1 VIAQNS
7 FSLGRQ
13 NIDHPAQS
21 RYNGGRLDI
30 AEIGQVIL
38 RLAHGLAAA
47 VWVGGGAYY
56 VLAVRPKV
64 RATGDD
70 ASRELGANIQREFGE
85 WASVATIIMVASGVI
100 LMFERL
106 SGGQGT
112 ALYVSLL
119 VIKVVAAVA
128 AFWMAGVL
136 KPPSRGVQR
145 RARRSGTFDTAWL
158 ILGLSAA
165 AFLIGALLTTLYPLD
180 LG

>member
-1 VIAQNS
+1 M
-7 FSLGRQ
+7 
-13 NIDHPAQS
+13 
-21 RYNGGRLDI
+21 DI
-30 AEIGQVIL
+30 AEAGQVIL

-64 RATGDD
+64 RDDGDERSKEFG
-70 ASRELGANIQREFGE
+70 ASIQREFGE
-85 WASVATIIMVASGVI
+85 WASVATIVMIASGVI

-112 ALYVSLL
+112 TVYVALL
-119 VIKVVAAVA
+119 VIKIVAAVA

-136 KPPSRGVQR
+136 RPPSRG
-145 RARRSGTFDTAWL
+145 ARKARVRSGMFDTAWM
-158 ILGLSAA
+158 ILGLSAT
-165 AFLIGALLTTLYPLD
+165 AFLIGALLTTIYPAD